1 MLYIPLNDER
11 WRVLC
16 NATKSKYIL
25 LDFISSSLWIP
36 GQEFDCTFK
45 IGTYLLKSKTVR
57 WRITSLPLDTVG
69 FIVWIYLRAC
79 LCSPWLMKASI
90 IFECCH
96 DTGFAVAG
104 WNRRSKPLCKND
116 NKNWWIKYNA
126 LHSGKKKKRQYTK
139 PTQIKIKPV

>member
-1 MLYIPLNDER
+1 MLYILLNDER

-25 LDFISSSLWIP
+25 LDFISSILWIH

-116 NKNWWIKYNA
+116 NKNGLIKYNA
-126 LHSGKKKKRQYTK
+126 LHSEKKKKGNILNLRK
-139 PTQIKIKPV
+139 LK